1 MGPALSVLAVPAFGA
16 LLGLVLAESGVGPA
30 RRGAEQA
37 QRDAEQARKEAEQ
50 AQIDATRARRDAQEA
65 RDRAQREGA
74 ARQEAERMEREARVR
89 EQEAHQREAAAQ
101 RAREEA
107 ERAAQSWEE
116 AIANAEWASQAAD
129 QARQTAEER
138 LMRGIP
144 PDLRP
149 TTEQVQQFRVLH
161 GYRNRALNIAVV
173 GESGVGKSALLN
185 SVRGLW
191 PDDPGAAPVG
201 INETTAEIQGYVDPK
216 HPQVQWFDVP
226 GANTPNISGWLYF
239 MDQHLYIFDALV
251 ILFSDR
257 FTQTVGTLLLN
268 VHRCTI
274 PTFLVRTKADQLIQ
288 NLKNDRR
295 GRRLNDA
302 QAKQIVADSTREMV
316 KENLTRVN
324 LPLQPVFVVSALG
337 LREWVTEGDAMNA
350 IDEQLIY
357 QTLFPEVAA
366 SYADSI

>member
-1 MGPALSVLAVPAFGA
+1 MGPALSVFAIPALGA
-16 LLGLVLAESGVGPA
+16 LVGLSLALGGVAPA
-30 RRGAEQA
+30 QRSAAQAHRHAEQA
-37 QRDAEQARKEAEQ
+37 WRDAEQARRDSDQ
-50 AQIDATRARRDAQEA
+50 AQRDAQEA

-74 ARQEAERMEREARVR
+74 ARQEAERMEQEARAR
-89 EQEAHQREAAAQ
+89 EQEARQREAAAQ

-107 ERAAQSWEE
+107 ERAARTLEE
-116 AIANAEWASQAAD
+116 AVANAERAGRAAD
-129 QARQTAEER
+129 EARRMAEER

-144 PDLRP
+144 PDVRP
-149 TTEQVQQFRVLH
+149 TAEDVENFRELH

-191 PDDPGAAPVG
+191 SDDHGAAPVG
-201 INETTAEIQGYVDPK
+201 INETTAEIQGYVDPN

-257 FTQTVGTLLLN
+257 FTQTAGTLLAN
-268 VHRCTI
+268 AHRCTI

-288 NLKNDRR
+288 NLRNDRR
-295 GRRLNDA
+295 GRVNHA

-316 KENLTRVN
+316 NQNLTRLN
-324 LPLQPVFVVSALG
+324 LELQPVFVVSAQG
-337 LREWVTEGDAMNA
+337 LREWVTEGDATNT

-357 QTLFPEVAA
+357 ETLFPRV
-366 SYADSI
+366 

>member
-1 MGPALSVLAVPAFGA
+1 MGLALSVFAISAFGA
-16 LLGLVLAESGVGPA
+16 LLGLSLVKDNVEPAQSSAERAQREAEQA
-30 RRGAEQA
+30 RRDSEQA
-37 QRDAEQARKEAEQ
+37 QRDADR
-50 AQIDATRARRDAQEA
+50 AQRDAQEA

-74 ARQEAERMEREARVR
+74 ARQEAERLEREARAR
-89 EQEAHQREAAAQ
+89 EQEARQREAAAQ

-107 ERAAQSWEE
+107 ERAAQTWEE
-116 AIANAEWASQAAD
+116 AVANAERAR
-129 QARQTAEER
+129 QARRTAEER
-138 LMRGIP
+138 LMRG
-144 PDLRP
+144 
-149 TTEQVQQFRVLH
+149 VQQFRELH
-161 GYRNRALNIAVV
+161 GYKNRALNIAVV

-185 SVRGLW
+185 SIRGLW
-191 PDDPGAAPVG
+191 SDDHGAAPVG
-201 INETTAEIQGYVDPK
+201 INETTAEIQGYADPN

-257 FTQTVGTLLLN
+257 FTQTVGTLLSN
-268 VHRCTI
+268 AQRCTI

-295 GRRLNDA
+295 GRRLDDA

-316 KENLTRVN
+316 NQNLTMLN
-324 LPLQPVFVVSALG
+324 LLPQPVFVVSALG
-337 LREWVTEGDAMNA
+337 LREWVTEGDATNA

-357 QTLFPEVAA
+357 QTLVAEAAA
-366 SYADSI
+366 SHA

>member
-16 LLGLVLAESGVGPA
+16 LLGLVLAVAPA
-30 RRGAEQA
+30 QRGAEQA
-37 QRDAEQARKEAEQ
+37 QRDAEQARRDAEQ
-50 AQIDATRARRDAQEA
+50 AQSDATRARRDAQEA

-74 ARQEAERMEREARVR
+74 AREEAERMEREARAR
-89 EQEAHQREAAAQ
+89 EQKAQQREAAAQ

-107 ERAAQSWEE
+107 ERAAQTWEE
-116 AIANAEWASQAAD
+116 AVANAERARQAAD
-129 QARQTAEER
+129 QARRTAEER

-144 PDLRP
+144 PDLQP
-149 TTEQVQQFRVLH
+149 TTEQVQQFRKLH
-161 GYRNRALNIAVV
+161 GYRNRALNIGVV

-191 PDDPGAAPVG
+191 SDDDGAAPVG
-201 INETTAEIQGYVDPK
+201 INETTAEIQGYVDPN

-257 FTQTVGTLLLN
+257 FTQTVGTLLSN
-268 VHRCTI
+268 AHRCTI

-295 GRRLNDA
+295 GRRLDNA

-316 KENLTRVN
+316 NQNLTRLK
-324 LPLQPVFVVSALG
+324 LPLQPVFVVSATG
-337 LREWVTEGDAMNA
+337 LREWVTEGDATNA

-357 QTLFPEVAA
+357 QTLFPEVAVPRV
-366 SYADSI
+366 